1 QQEKVIRRKEHL
13 QEVGKAL
20 QEGRLP
26 TTNQINQGLEKLTE
40 NNNFHDIASDMSPE
54 GKRMMANAERLVESA
69 QILLAEKNDNDQL
82 QNIIYHS
89 GKAGNTMKDGDEL
102 AGAKGELSG
111 TVGEAKDLASDGV
124 ESISKVA
131 WLLVT
136 SSQFRRLINDVT
148 NILQETPVIG
158 SSTGPHGAES
168 YAHPHDLTQAQGV
181 PNSVHHGEDREM
193 MPGEARDQLRNTMKD
208 SMAPVYFNAKETAL
222 PYVHKAEQ
230 GEISPLDAA
239 VGVAK
244 EVQTGLQQKVT
255 DMRLTPD
262 QRTHLI
268 QRVKAIFREV
278 QGNPDFQM
286 AVDELLSVLSGLKD
300 HGRHVTSS
308 AKETTAAKHEVAQD
322 DLSIA
327 RANAKELVENF
338 AGQKSLDPLF
348 DSVRVLLNKANQD
361 HDLAELLRDIKTFV
375 HRSIREYDYVDRPGY
390 TDDANRIVERGHSI
404 VENRYRGLVAQI
416 SDELSNFNAALKQD
430 KTSKRFVQDLE
441 AFTKDLFMD
450 EFGKPTFKYD
460 LVKDFARLIPII
472 AEKMDYVPLPRV
484 EQSDEKL
491 DVVLDNVVIQCS
503 NILPKFVHINTQ
515 TVVDTNLKAEQ
526 NLRNK
531 VYIKL
536 SNVQVKVRDAAFYYR
551 KKTFPK
557 MTDVGYMDVDMPE
570 EGIELDLLL
579 NVSPEKGKKAHLY
592 EVLDCNTRVHDLK
605 LKIHGTRH
613 STTYKLL
620 APFINSKVKKVIQQ
634 MV

>member
-1 QQEKVIRRKEHL
+1 
-13 QEVGKAL
+13 
-20 QEGRLP
+20 
-26 TTNQINQGLEKLTE
+26 
-40 NNNFHDIASDMSPE
+40 
-54 GKRMMANAERLVESA
+54 
-69 QILLAEKNDNDQL
+69 
-82 QNIIYHS
+82 
-89 GKAGNTMKDGDEL
+89 
-102 AGAKGELSG
+102 
-111 TVGEAKDLASDGV
+111 
-124 ESISKVA
+124 
-131 WLLVT
+131 
-136 SSQFRRLINDVT
+136 
-148 NILQETPVIG
+148 
-158 SSTGPHGAES
+158 
-168 YAHPHDLTQAQGV
+168 
-181 PNSVHHGEDREM
+181 
-193 MPGEARDQLRNTMKD
+193 
-208 SMAPVYFNAKETAL
+208 
-222 PYVHKAEQ
+222 
-230 GEISPLDAA
+230 
-239 VGVAK
+239 
-244 EVQTGLQQKVT
+244 
-255 DMRLTPD
+255 MRLTPD

-634 MV
+634 MVPMKLSEMLVDLDDKIASQTEITLAKASLRKAEIEEEKRSLDMSQATATPEKWASEAYDPRSTSKDTPVQ